1 MFYILFRLQV
11 LFNLLI
17 FKTRIIVHLQRLSRD
32 IYLSLKT
39 ALRFAFEESLVSFC
53 CCVFHACPLEM
64 KLYGVPGGRY
74 STKFFTG
81 RLRLA

>member
-53 CCVFHACPLEM
+53 CYVFHACPLEM
-64 KLYGVPGGRY
+64 KPYGVPGGEVLNKVLY
-74 STKFFTG
+74 GK
-81 RLRLA
+81 APP